1 MDRRWIDAA
10 GKAAIYL
17 FLLAVLLFTVFPL
30 LYVFFASFKS
40 NQELLASGSNLLP
53 RSFTL
58 DNFKQAWV
66 LADFKR
72 YTWNSMYFTFFIV
85 VGVLFNSTMAGFV
98 FARGRFHG
106 KKLIFGIFTSTMF
119 LSLGSV
125 TLYPQLEI
133 AKLFHIH
140 TSLWGVIIIQIFGLH
155 IANVF
160 LVRSFVNSIP
170 YEIDEAAKIDGCSF
184 FRTFWNVIL
193 PLLKPIIATIGLIT
207 FRQAWNEYLMPM
219 VFTISNPKQ
228 STLTV
233 GVVALKSTG
242 EAASSWNLM
251 LAGTMI
257 SIIPMLAVY
266 LFLNRYFIAGMT
278 SGAIKG

>member
-1 MDRRWIDAA
+1 MDRGWT
-10 GKAAIYL
+10 KAANKALAYG
-17 FLLAVLLFTVFPL
+17 FLLAVLIFTVFPL
-30 LYVFFASFKS
+30 LYVLLASFKS
-40 NQELLASGSNLLP
+40 NQELLASGSTLLP
-53 RSFTL
+53 KSFTL
-58 DNFKQAWV
+58 DNFKQAWE

-72 YTWNSMYFTFFIV
+72 YTWNSIYFTFFIV
-85 VGVLFNSTMAGFV
+85 VGVLFNSTMAGYV
-98 FARGRFHG
+98 FARGRFAG
-106 KKLIFGIFTSTMF
+106 KKLFFGLFTSTMF
-119 LSLGSV
+119 LSLGSI
-125 TLYPQLEI
+125 TLYPQMEI
-133 AKLFHIH
+133 AKLLHIH

-170 YEIDEAAKIDGCSF
+170 HEIDEAAKIDGCSF

-219 VFTISNPKQ
+219 IFTISNPKQ